1 MKYINLTDTA
11 WVNGFQGYVI
21 YIRNQKFNSNRILV
35 YTFRDNKKL
44 NTINNIKDAVNIYF
58 AW

>member
-1 MKYINLTDTA
+1 MKYINSTDTA
-11 WVNGFQGYVI
+11 WVNGCQGYVM

-35 YTFRDNKKL
+35 YTFRYNKKL